1 MCAPEIRAL
10 TSIGGSLAKYGA
22 RGVDLANLVF
32 EPSANR
38 GFAIQID
45 FCRPSG
51 ARCARSLL
59 SWLAGLGRRQSPID
73 SNQYWP
79 ARPGT
84 HASAARPA
92 VSGTARI
99 SRPPCSPALQLRNLR
114 DPDPPATGSQPR
126 CPQTEAWYALTQSA
140 LALRYTGAVATS
152 SVGGGRF
159 SHRAEI
165 HPSRSPPARRDTL
178 SSSSD
183 RLKPWPANSE
193 QAHLGFSR
201 TLISCASCS
210 SREESTKRI
219 EMLAIWSIATW
230 MPAREGSAPP
240 RTSLTLRARWPS
252 ESSAIACSSATIAA
266 QSSCGPAGTGGV
278 VGATATGG
286 WVCGVGSGTVS
297 RGVLA

>member
-51 ARCARSLL
+51 ARCARGLL
-59 SWLAGLGRRQSPID
+59 SWLAGLGRRRSPID

-126 CPQTEAWYALTQSA
+126 CPQTEAWYAVTQSA

-152 SVGGGRF
+152 SVGGATVQLPCGNSPKSIAASGR
-159 SHRAEI
+159 RYLKQLLG
-165 HPSRSPPARRDTL
+165 PPPA
-178 SSSSD
+178 
-183 RLKPWPANSE
+183 
-193 QAHLGFSR
+193 
-201 TLISCASCS
+201 
-210 SREESTKRI
+210 
-219 EMLAIWSIATW
+219 M
-230 MPAREGSAPP
+230 ARKF
-240 RTSLTLRARWPS
+240 RTSSPWVQPNPHVLRQLLQP
-252 ESSAIACSSATIAA
+252 
-266 QSSCGPAGTGGV
+266 
-278 VGATATGG
+278 
-286 WVCGVGSGTVS
+286 
-297 RGVLA
+297 RGVDEEDRDACDLVDRRLDARPGGIGAAKNFLDLASTVTE

>member
-51 ARCARSLL
+51 ARCARGLL
-59 SWLAGLGRRQSPID
+59 SWLAGLGRRRSPID

-99 SRPPCSPALQLRNLR
+99 SRPPCSPALQLHNLR
-114 DPDPPATGSQPR
+114 DPDPPATGFTAAMSPDR
-126 CPQTEAWYALTQSA
+126 GLVCSHTVR

-152 SVGGGRF
+152 SVDGATVQLPCGN
-159 SHRAEI
+159 
-165 HPSRSPPARRDTL
+165 SP
-178 SSSSD
+178 
-183 RLKPWPANSE
+183 K
-193 QAHLGFSR
+193 
-201 TLISCASCS
+201 
-210 SREESTKRI
+210 
-219 EMLAIWSIATW
+219 SIA
-230 MPAREGSAPP
+230 ASAPRHLKQLLRP
-240 RTSLTLRARWPS
+240 PQAMACTFRTSSPWVQPSPHLLRQLLQPRRVDEEDRDACDLVDRHLDARPGG
-252 ESSAIACSSATIAA
+252 IGAA
-266 QSSCGPAGTGGV
+266 KNHLDLAGAV
-278 VGATATGG
+278 VE
-286 WVCGVGSGTVS
+286 
-297 RGVLA
+297 